1 MKKTLLLAT
10 FALVL
15 LFGAAAFASAASQT
29 YAGSGSPFSTAS
41 GSVTVTTTVNPKINL
56 TIVAPD
62 ATQTVNFGTI
72 DPGVTTAIKT
82 VSLSVSSNR
91 SFTMT
96 KAVTGSSA
104 QLGLATSLASGATG
118 TKGAGTPFTDN
129 YSATPPFTTD
139 PGIYNAQVQ
148 YTVTQN

>member
-1 MKKTLLLAT
+1 MKKTLLLT
-10 FALVL
+10 VIVLALL
-15 LFGAAAFASAASQT
+15 LSAAAFASAASQT
-29 YAGSGSPFSTAS
+29 YAGSGSPYSTAT

-62 ATQTVNFGTI
+62 ATQTVNFGAI
-72 DPGVTTAIKT
+72 DPGVTVSGKT

-91 SFTMT
+91 NFTMT
-96 KAVTGSSA
+96 KVITGSSA
-104 QLGLATSLASGATG
+104 QLGLVTSLASGATG

-139 PGIYNAQVQ
+139 PGVYNALVQ